1 MRWKRVGRSSVSA
14 DDLSTGRLKRTPLDS
29 APKLVLFL
37 VVAALSIVAG
47 ITTGSVALGFDELLA
62 AMRSREGIAWEIVW
76 HLRTPRVFAAF
87 VTGALLSVAGCFL
100 QTLLRNPLADPY
112 IFGVSSGAAA
122 GVLASML
129 LGLGANAG
137 YLLGFAGA
145 TAVVL
150 LVALL
155 SYRVADWNP
164 YRLLLTGI
172 MVAAGLNA
180 LISLALVLAPAVAV
194 KGMLFW
200 LMGDLSYAEPPFGT
214 AVLLSILV
222 VLAVALGSAMNA
234 LSLGRLK
241 AASLGVAT
249 RPLELTIY
257 LGAAAAT
264 AAAVL
269 TAGTIGFVGLVVP
282 HLVRLCGIHDH
293 RLLVP
298 SSALLGGSLVV
309 VADTV
314 ARSAWAPVQLPV
326 GILTAIV
333 GVPILLVLLGKR
345 SDAAH

>member
-1 MRWKRVGRSSVSA
+1 
-14 DDLSTGRLKRTPLDS
+14 
-29 APKLVLFL
+29 
-37 VVAALSIVAG
+37 VV
-47 ITTGSVALGFDELLA
+47 
-62 AMRSREGIAWEIVW
+62 
-76 HLRTPRVFAAF
+76 
-87 VTGALLSVAGCFL
+87 
-100 QTLLRNPLADPY
+100 
-112 IFGVSSGAAA
+112 
-122 GVLASML
+122 
-129 LGLGANAG
+129 
-137 YLLGFAGA
+137 
-145 TAVVL
+145 

-200 LMGDLSYAEPPFGT
+200 LMGDLTHATPSAGP
-214 AVLLSILV
+214 VLLLGLLV
-222 VLAVALGSAMNA
+222 ALSVVLGSALNA

-249 RPLELTIY
+249 RSLEYTLY

-269 TAGTIGFVGLVVP
+269 MAGTIGFVGLVVP

-293 RLLVP
+293 RVLVP
-298 SSALLGGSLVV
+298 VSALLGGSLVV

-314 ARSAWAPVQLPV
+314 ARSAWAPLQLPV
-326 GILTAIV
+326 GILTALV
-333 GVPILLVLLGKR
+333 GVPVLLLLLGR
-345 SDAAH
+345 QNDAAR

>member
-1 MRWKRVGRSSVSA
+1 M
-14 DDLSTGRLKRTPLDS
+14 DS
-29 APKLVLFL
+29 APKLVFFL
-37 VVAALSIVAG
+37 VIAVVSAAVGLA
-47 ITTGSVALGFDELLA
+47 TGSVSLGFGELLA
-62 AMRSREGIAWEIVW
+62 AVQTRDGITWEILW
-76 HLRTPRVFAAF
+76 HLRAPRVFAAF

-129 LGLGANAG
+129 LGLGTDAG
-137 YLLGFAGA
+137 YYFGFAGA
-145 TAVVL
+145 AGVVT

-172 MVAAGLNA
+172 MVAAGLNS
-180 LISLALVLAPAVAV
+180 LISLALVLAPSVAV

-200 LMGDLSYAEPPFGT
+200 LMGDLSYAEPPFGS
-214 AVLLSILV
+214 ALLLCALVLQG
-222 VLAVALGSAMNA
+222 VALGSAMNA

-249 RPLELTIY
+249 RPLELTLY
-257 LGAAAAT
+257 LGSAAAT

-298 SSALLGGSLVV
+298 SSALLGGSMVV

-326 GILTAIV
+326 GILTAMV

-345 SDAAH
+345 SDAAR

>member
-1 MRWKRVGRSSVSA
+1 LLLALACVLAG
-14 DDLSTGRLKRTPLDS
+14 
-29 APKLVLFL
+29 LV
-37 VVAALSIVAG
+37 
-47 ITTGSVALGFDELLA
+47 TGSVALGTDDLLSA
-62 AMRSREGIAWEIVW
+62 LLMRQGVASEIIW
-76 HLRTPRVFAAF
+76 QLRAPRVFAAF

-122 GVLASML
+122 GMLAAML
-129 LGLGANAG
+129 LGMTMRVG
-137 YLLGFAGA
+137 YVFGLAGA
-145 TAVVL
+145 CAVVL
-150 LVALL
+150 VVALL

-164 YRLLLTGI
+164 YRLLLTGV

-180 LISLALVLAPAVAV
+180 LISLVLVLAPSYAV

-200 LMGDLSYAEPPFGT
+200 LMGDLTYAEPPFG
-214 AVLLSILV
+214 AALLLCLLVALSV
-222 VLAVALGSAMNA
+222 VLGPALNA

-249 RPLELTIY
+249 RRLEYVLY

-269 TAGTIGFVGLVVP
+269 TAGTIGFVGLIVP
-282 HLVRLCGIHDH
+282 HLVRLCGVHDH

-298 SSALLGGSLVV
+298 LSAVAGGSLVI
-309 VADTV
+309 VADTF

-326 GILTAIV
+326 GILTALV
-333 GVPILLVLLGKR
+333 GVPILLVLLGR
-345 SDAAH
+345 RDDAAG

>member
-1 MRWKRVGRSSVSA
+1 MDATR
-14 DDLSTGRLKRTPLDS
+14 
-29 APKLVLFL
+29 KLLLALLIAFL
-37 VVAALSIVAG
+37 CAVAG
-47 ITTGSVALGFDELLA
+47 LATGSVALGTHDLLSA
-62 AMRSREGIAWEIVW
+62 LLMRQSVASEIIW
-76 HLRTPRVFAAF
+76 QLRAPRVFAAF

-122 GVLASML
+122 GMLGAML
-129 LGLGANAG
+129 LGLGLGAG
-137 YLLGFAGA
+137 YAFGIAGA
-145 TAVVL
+145 GAVVL
-150 LVALL
+150 VVALL

-164 YRLLLTGI
+164 YRLLLTGV

-180 LISLALVLAPAVAV
+180 LISLVLVLAPSYAV

-200 LMGDLSYAEPPFGT
+200 LMGDLSYADPPIAA
-214 AVLLSILV
+214 AVLLCLLVALAV
-222 VLAVALGSAMNA
+222 VLGPALNA

-249 RPLELTIY
+249 RKLEYALY

-269 TAGTIGFVGLVVP
+269 TAGTIGFVGLIVP
-282 HLVRLCGIHDH
+282 HLARLCGVHDH

-298 SSALLGGSLVV
+298 LSAVSGGSLVI
-309 VADTV
+309 VADTI

-326 GILTAIV
+326 GILTALV
-333 GVPILLVLLGKR
+333 GVPVLLVLLGR
-345 SDAAH
+345 RTDAAG

>member
-1 MRWKRVGRSSVSA
+1 LLLALACVLAG
-14 DDLSTGRLKRTPLDS
+14 
-29 APKLVLFL
+29 LV
-37 VVAALSIVAG
+37 
-47 ITTGSVALGFDELLA
+47 TGSVALGTDDLLSA
-62 AMRSREGIAWEIVW
+62 LLMRQGVASEIIW
-76 HLRTPRVFAAF
+76 QLRAPRVFAAF

-122 GVLASML
+122 GMLAAML
-129 LGLGANAG
+129 LGMTMRVG
-137 YLLGFAGA
+137 YVFGLAGA
-145 TAVVL
+145 CAVVL
-150 LVALL
+150 VVALL

-164 YRLLLTGI
+164 YRLLLTGV

-180 LISLALVLAPAVAV
+180 LISLVLVLAPSYAV

-200 LMGDLSYAEPPFGT
+200 LMGDLTYAEPPFG
-214 AVLLSILV
+214 AALLLCLLVALSV
-222 VLAVALGSAMNA
+222 VLGPALNA

-249 RPLELTIY
+249 RRLEYVLY

-269 TAGTIGFVGLVVP
+269 TAGTIGFVGLIVP
-282 HLVRLCGIHDH
+282 HLVRLYGVHDH

-298 SSALLGGSLVV
+298 LSAVAGGSLVI
-309 VADTV
+309 VADTF

-326 GILTAIV
+326 GILTALV
-333 GVPILLVLLGKR
+333 GVPILLVLLGR
-345 SDAAH
+345 RDDAAG

>member
-1 MRWKRVGRSSVSA
+1 LDLTRKFVFFLLLALVSV
-14 DDLSTGRLKRTPLDS
+14 L
-29 APKLVLFL
+29 
-37 VVAALSIVAG
+37 AG
-47 ITTGSVALGFDELLA
+47 LATGSVALDTDELLA
-62 AMRSREGIAWEIVW
+62 ALRMRDGMASDIVW
-76 HLRTPRVFAAF
+76 QLRAPRVFAAF

-122 GVLASML
+122 GVLAAML
-129 LGLGANAG
+129 LGLGSDAG
-137 YLLGFAGA
+137 YILGFAGA
-145 TAVVL
+145 AGVVV

-200 LMGDLSYAEPPFGT
+200 LMGDLTHATPSAGP
-214 AVLLSILV
+214 VLLLGLLV
-222 VLAVALGSAMNA
+222 ALSVVLGSALNA

-249 RPLELTIY
+249 RSLEYTLY

-269 TAGTIGFVGLVVP
+269 MAGTIGFVGLVVP

-293 RLLVP
+293 RALVP
-298 SSALLGGSLVV
+298 VSALLGGSLVV

-314 ARSAWAPVQLPV
+314 ARSAWAPLQLPV
-326 GILTAIV
+326 GILTALV
-333 GVPILLVLLGKR
+333 GVPVLLLLLGR
-345 SDAAH
+345 QNDAAR

>member
-1 MRWKRVGRSSVSA
+1 M
-14 DDLSTGRLKRTPLDS
+14 DS
-29 APKLVLFL
+29 APKLVIF
-37 VVAALSIVAG
+37 VAIAALSAIAG
-47 ITTGSVALGFDELLA
+47 LTTGSVALGLDELLA
-62 AMRSREGIAWEIVW
+62 ALRSRQGITWEIVW
-76 HLRTPRVFAAF
+76 HLRAPRVFAAF

-129 LGLGANAG
+129 LGLGKDAG

-145 TAVVL
+145 TAVIM

-164 YRLLLTGI
+164 YRLLLTGV

-180 LISLALVLAPAVAV
+180 LISLALVLAPSVAV

-200 LMGDLSYAEPPFGT
+200 LMGDLSYAEPPFGS
-214 AVLLSILV
+214 AVLLCGLV
-222 VLAVALGSAMNA
+222 VLAVVLGSAMNA
-234 LSLGRLK
+234 MSLGRLK

-249 RPLELTIY
+249 RPLELALY
-257 LGAAAAT
+257 LGSAAAT

-314 ARSAWAPVQLPV
+314 ARSVWAPVQLPV
-326 GILTAIV
+326 GIFTALV
-333 GVPILLVLLGKR
+333 GVPILLILLGRR
-345 SDAAH
+345 SDAAR

>member
-1 MRWKRVGRSSVSA
+1 MHWKRVGRSSVCVDRPCKA
-14 DDLSTGRLKRTPLDS
+14 PPDQTDLDS
-29 APKLVLFL
+29 ARKLVLFSFL
-37 VVAALSIVAG
+37 ALLAVLGGLA
-47 ITTGSVALGFDELLA
+47 TGSVALGTDELVSALL
-62 AMRSREGIAWEIVW
+62 MRDGVASDIVW
-76 HLRTPRVFAAF
+76 QLRAPRVFAAF

-122 GVLASML
+122 GMLAAML
-129 LGLGANAG
+129 LGLTMDVG
-137 YLLGFAGA
+137 YVLGFCGAAG
-145 TAVVL
+145 VVV

-155 SYRVADWNP
+155 SYRVSDWNP
-164 YRLLLTGI
+164 YRLLLTGV

-180 LISLALVLAPAVAV
+180 LISLALVLAPSVQV

-200 LMGDLSYAEPPFGT
+200 LMGDLTYATPPFGS
-214 AVLLSILV
+214 ALLLCFLVILSI
-222 VLAVALGSAMNA
+222 VLGTAIDA

-249 RPLELTIY
+249 RSIEFMLY

-293 RLLVP
+293 RVLVP
-298 SSALLGGSLVV
+298 FSALLGGSLVI

-326 GILTAIV
+326 GILTALV
-333 GVPILLVLLGKR
+333 GVPMLLLLLGR
-345 SDAAH
+345 QADAAR

>member
-1 MRWKRVGRSSVSA
+1 MDLTRKFVFFLLLALVSV
-14 DDLSTGRLKRTPLDS
+14 L
-29 APKLVLFL
+29 
-37 VVAALSIVAG
+37 AG
-47 ITTGSVALGFDELLA
+47 LATGSVALDTDELLA
-62 AMRSREGIAWEIVW
+62 ALRMRDGMASDIVW
-76 HLRTPRVFAAF
+76 QLRAPRVFAAF

-122 GVLASML
+122 GVLAAML
-129 LGLGANAG
+129 LGLGSDAG
-137 YLLGFAGA
+137 YILGFAGA
-145 TAVVL
+145 AGVVV

-200 LMGDLSYAEPPFGT
+200 LMGDLTHATPSAGP
-214 AVLLSILV
+214 VLLLGLLV
-222 VLAVALGSAMNA
+222 ALSVVLGSALNA

-249 RPLELTIY
+249 RSLEYTLY

-269 TAGTIGFVGLVVP
+269 MAGTIGFVGLVVP

-293 RLLVP
+293 RALVP
-298 SSALLGGSLVV
+298 VSALLGGSLVV

-314 ARSAWAPVQLPV
+314 ARSAWAPLQLPV
-326 GILTAIV
+326 GILTALV
-333 GVPILLVLLGKR
+333 GVPVLLLLLGR
-345 SDAAH
+345 QNDAAR

>member
-1 MRWKRVGRSSVSA
+1 MIISGLPHNRSGLDLTRKFVFCLLLAVVSV
-14 DDLSTGRLKRTPLDS
+14 
-29 APKLVLFL
+29 F
-37 VVAALSIVAG
+37 AG
-47 ITTGSVALGFDELLA
+47 LATGSVALSTDELLA
-62 AMRSREGIAWEIVW
+62 AFRMREGIATDIVW
-76 HLRTPRVFAAF
+76 QLRAPRVFAAF

-122 GVLASML
+122 GVLAAML
-129 LGLGANAG
+129 LGWSVDAG
-137 YLLGFAGA
+137 YALGFAGA
-145 TAVVL
+145 ASVVV

-164 YRLLLTGI
+164 YRLLLTGV

-180 LISLALVLAPAVAV
+180 LISLVLVLAPAVAV

-200 LMGDLSYAEPPFGT
+200 LMGDLTHADLSVGPVALLCLLI
-214 AVLLSILV
+214 ALSI
-222 VLAVALGSAMNA
+222 ALGPALNA

-249 RPLELTIY
+249 GAIEFTLY

-298 SSALLGGSLVV
+298 VSALLGGSLVV

-314 ARSAWAPVQLPV
+314 ARSAWAPLQLPV
-326 GILTAIV
+326 GILTALV
-333 GVPILLVLLGKR
+333 GVPVLLFLLGR
-345 SDAAH
+345 QTNAAR

>member
-1 MRWKRVGRSSVSA
+1 M
-14 DDLSTGRLKRTPLDS
+14 DSTRKFV
-29 APKLVLFL
+29 LVLLF
-37 VVAALSIVAG
+37 ALLCAVAG
-47 ITTGSVALGFDELLA
+47 LATGSVALGTDDLLSA
-62 AMRSREGIAWEIVW
+62 LLMRQGVASEIIW
-76 HLRTPRVFAAF
+76 QLRAPRVFAAF

-122 GVLASML
+122 GMLGAML
-129 LGLGANAG
+129 LGLGMSAG
-137 YLLGFAGA
+137 YAFGIAGA
-145 TAVVL
+145 GAVVL
-150 LVALL
+150 VVALL

-164 YRLLLTGI
+164 YRLLLTGV

-180 LISLALVLAPAVAV
+180 LISLVLVLAPSYAV

-200 LMGDLSYAEPPFGT
+200 LMGDLTYADPPFG
-214 AVLLSILV
+214 AALLLCLLV
-222 VLAVALGSAMNA
+222 ALAVMLGPALNA

-249 RPLELTIY
+249 HRLEYVLY

-269 TAGTIGFVGLVVP
+269 TAGTIGFVGLIVP
-282 HLVRLCGIHDH
+282 HLVRLCGVHDH

-298 SSALLGGSLVV
+298 LSAVSGGSLVI
-309 VADTV
+309 VADTI

-326 GILTAIV
+326 GILTALV
-333 GVPILLVLLGKR
+333 GVPVLLVLLGR
-345 SDAAH
+345 RADAAG

>member
-1 MRWKRVGRSSVSA
+1 MSA
-14 DDLSTGRLKRTPLDS
+14 QSLRRHLELDTTR
-29 APKLVLFL
+29 KFVLAFL
-37 VVAALSIVAG
+37 LALAAVAAGLA
-47 ITTGSVALGFDELLA
+47 TGSVSLGADQLLSALL
-62 AMRSREGIAWEIVW
+62 MREGVASDIVW
-76 HLRTPRVFAAF
+76 QLRAPRVFAAF

-122 GVLASML
+122 GMLAAML
-129 LGLGANAG
+129 LGLTMDVG

-145 TAVVL
+145 AAVAL
-150 LVALL
+150 FVALL

-164 YRLLLTGI
+164 YRLLLTGV

-180 LISLALVLAPAVAV
+180 VISLVLVLAPAYAV

-200 LMGDLSYAEPPFGT
+200 LMGDLTYAEPPFGPGF
-214 AVLLSILV
+214 LLCFLL
-222 VLAVALGSAMNA
+222 VLAIAVGPALNA
-234 LSLGRLK
+234 LALGRLK

-249 RPLELTIY
+249 RRLEYTLY

-264 AAAVL
+264 AAAVI

-282 HLVRLCGIHDH
+282 HLIRLCGVHDH

-298 SSALLGGSLVV
+298 LAALIGGSLVI

-326 GILTAIV
+326 GILTALV
-333 GVPILLVLLGKR
+333 GVPVLLVLLAR
-345 SDAAH
+345 QVDAAR

>member
-1 MRWKRVGRSSVSA
+1 M
-14 DDLSTGRLKRTPLDS
+14 DLTRKF
-29 APKLVLFL
+29 VLFL
-37 VVAALSIVAG
+37 LLALVSVLAG
-47 ITTGSVALGFDELLA
+47 LATGSVALDTDELLA
-62 AMRSREGIAWEIVW
+62 ALRMRDGMASDIVW
-76 HLRTPRVFAAF
+76 QLRAPRVFAAF

-122 GVLASML
+122 GVLAAML
-129 LGLGANAG
+129 LGLGSDAG
-137 YLLGFAGA
+137 YILGFAGA
-145 TAVVL
+145 AGVVV

-200 LMGDLSYAEPPFGT
+200 LMGDLTHATPSAGP
-214 AVLLSILV
+214 VLLLGLLV
-222 VLAVALGSAMNA
+222 ALSVVLGSALNA

-249 RPLELTIY
+249 RSLEYTLY

-269 TAGTIGFVGLVVP
+269 MAGTIGFVGLVVP

-293 RLLVP
+293 RALVP
-298 SSALLGGSLVV
+298 VSALLGGSLVV

-314 ARSAWAPVQLPV
+314 ARSAWAPLQLPV
-326 GILTAIV
+326 GILTALV
-333 GVPILLVLLGKR
+333 GVPVLLLLLGR
-345 SDAAH
+345 QNDAAR

>member
-1 MRWKRVGRSSVSA
+1 M
-14 DDLSTGRLKRTPLDS
+14 DS
-29 APKLVLFL
+29 APKLVLFA
-37 VVAALSIVAG
+37 VIAALSSVAG
-47 ITTGSVALGFDELLA
+47 LATGSAALGFDELLA
-62 AMRSREGIAWEIVW
+62 AVKNREGINWHIVW
-76 HLRTPRVFAAF
+76 HLRAPRVFAAF

-129 LGLGANAG
+129 LGLGADAG
-137 YLLGFAGA
+137 YLFGFAGA
-145 TAVVL
+145 AGVVL

-164 YRLLLTGI
+164 YRLILTGV

-200 LMGDLSYAEPPFGT
+200 LMGDLSYARPPFGSALLLCALVIL
-214 AVLLSILV
+214 AVL
-222 VLAVALGSAMNA
+222 LGSAMNA
-234 LSLGRLK
+234 MTLGRLK

-249 RPLELTIY
+249 RPLELALY
-257 LGAAAAT
+257 LGSAAAT

-282 HLVRLCGIHDH
+282 HLVRLCAIHDH

-326 GILTAIV
+326 GILTALV
-333 GVPILLVLLGKR
+333 GVPILLVLLGRR
-345 SDAAH
+345 SDAAR

>member
-1 MRWKRVGRSSVSA
+1 MRDG
-14 DDLSTGRLKRTPLDS
+14 
-29 APKLVLFL
+29 
-37 VVAALSIVAG
+37 VAS
-47 ITTGSVALGFDELLA
+47 
-62 AMRSREGIAWEIVW
+62 EIVW
-76 HLRTPRVFAAF
+76 QLRAPRVFAAF

-122 GVLASML
+122 GMLAAML
-129 LGLGANAG
+129 LGLTTAAG
-137 YLLGFAGA
+137 YAFGLAGA
-145 TAVVL
+145 SAVVL

-164 YRLLLTGI
+164 YRLLLTGV

-180 LISLALVLAPAVAV
+180 LISLVLVLAPSYAV

-200 LMGDLSYAEPPFGT
+200 LMGDLTYAEPPLG
-214 AVLLSILV
+214 AALLLC
-222 VLAVALGSAMNA
+222 LLVALSVVMGPALNA

-249 RPLELTIY
+249 RRLEYTLY

-269 TAGTIGFVGLVVP
+269 TAGTIGFVGLIVP
-282 HLVRLCGIHDH
+282 HLVRLCGVHDH

-298 SSALLGGSLVV
+298 LSAISGGSLVI
-309 VADTV
+309 VADTI

-333 GVPILLVLLGKR
+333 GVPVLLVLLGR
-345 SDAAH
+345 HADAAS

>member
-1 MRWKRVGRSSVSA
+1 
-14 DDLSTGRLKRTPLDS
+14 LDPF
-29 APKLVLFL
+29 PKLVLFFL
-37 VVAALSIVAG
+37 LAVLATATGLA
-47 ITTGSVALGFDELLA
+47 TGSVALGFDELLA
-62 AMRSREGIAWEIVW
+62 AAQDREGVAWQIVW
-76 HLRTPRVFAAF
+76 HLRAPRVAAAF
-87 VTGALLSVAGCFL
+87 VTGALLAVAGCFL

-129 LGLGANAG
+129 LGLGAKSG
-137 YLLGFAGA
+137 YVLGLAGA
-145 TAVVL
+145 TGVVA

-164 YRLLLTGI
+164 YRLLLTGV

-180 LISLALVLAPAVAV
+180 LISLALVLAPSVAV

-200 LMGDLSYAEPPFGT
+200 LMGDLSYADPPFG
-214 AVLLSILV
+214 AAALLLLLV
-222 VLAVALGSAMNA
+222 ALAVGLGSAMNA

-249 RPLELTIY
+249 RPLEFTLY

-264 AAAVL
+264 ATAVL
-269 TAGTIGFVGLVVP
+269 AAGTIGFVGLVVP

-293 RLLVP
+293 RVLVP
-298 SSALLGGSLVV
+298 SSALIGGSLVI

-326 GILTAIV
+326 GILTAMV
-333 GVPILLVLLGKR
+333 GVPILLVLLGRR
-345 SDAAH
+345 SDAVR

>member
-1 MRWKRVGRSSVSA
+1 MRAIIRQVLIK
-14 DDLSTGRLKRTPLDS
+14 LDS
-29 APKLVLFL
+29 TRKFVLVLFL
-37 VVAALSIVAG
+37 ALVSALAG
-47 ITTGSVALGFDELLA
+47 LATGSVALGTDDLLSA
-62 AMRSREGIAWEIVW
+62 LLMREGVASDIVW
-76 HLRTPRVFAAF
+76 QLRAPRVFAAF

-122 GVLASML
+122 GMLAAML
-129 LGLGANAG
+129 LGLTMNVG
-137 YLLGFAGA
+137 YVFGLAGA
-145 TAVVL
+145 GAVVI

-164 YRLLLTGI
+164 YRLLLTGV

-180 LISLALVLAPAVAV
+180 LISLVLVLAPSYAV

-200 LMGDLSYAEPPFGT
+200 LMGDLTYAGPPVGA
-214 AVLLSILV
+214 AVLLCSLV
-222 VLAVALGSAMNA
+222 VLSVLLGSALNV

-249 RPLELTIY
+249 RRLEYVLY

-269 TAGTIGFVGLVVP
+269 TAGTIGFVGLIVP
-282 HLVRLCGIHDH
+282 HLVRLCGVHDH

-298 SSALLGGSLVV
+298 LSAIAGGSLVII
-309 VADTV
+309 ADTI

-326 GILTAIV
+326 GILTALV
-333 GVPILLVLLGKR
+333 GVPVLLVLLGR
-345 SDAAH
+345 RVDAAN

>member
-1 MRWKRVGRSSVSA
+1 M
-14 DDLSTGRLKRTPLDS
+14 DSTRKFV
-29 APKLVLFL
+29 LVLLLAL
-37 VVAALSIVAG
+37 VCALAG
-47 ITTGSVALGFDELLA
+47 LVTGSVALGTDQLLSA
-62 AMRSREGIAWEIVW
+62 LLMRNGIASEIVW
-76 HLRTPRVFAAF
+76 QLRAPRVFAAF

-122 GVLASML
+122 GMLAAML
-129 LGLGANAG
+129 LGLTVNEG
-137 YLLGFAGA
+137 YALGLAGA
-145 TAVVL
+145 GAVVL

-164 YRLLLTGI
+164 YRLLLTGV

-180 LISLALVLAPAVAV
+180 VISLVLVLAPSYAM

-200 LMGDLSYAEPPFGT
+200 LMGDLTYAEPPFG
-214 AVLLSILV
+214 AALLLC
-222 VLAVALGSAMNA
+222 LLVALAIVLGPALNA

-249 RPLELTIY
+249 RRLESVLY

-269 TAGTIGFVGLVVP
+269 TAGTIGFIGLIVP
-282 HLVRLCGIHDH
+282 HLVRLFGVHDH
-293 RLLVP
+293 RQLVP
-298 SSALLGGSLVV
+298 LSAVSGGSLVI

-326 GILTAIV
+326 GILTALV
-333 GVPILLVLLGKR
+333 GVPVLLVLLGR
-345 SDAAH
+345 RADVAG

>member
-1 MRWKRVGRSSVSA
+1 L
-14 DDLSTGRLKRTPLDS
+14 DLTRKF
-29 APKLVLFL
+29 VLFL
-37 VVAALSIVAG
+37 LLALVSVLAG
-47 ITTGSVALGFDELLA
+47 LATGSVALDTDELLA
-62 AMRSREGIAWEIVW
+62 ALRMRDGMASDIVW
-76 HLRTPRVFAAF
+76 QLRAPRVFAAF

-122 GVLASML
+122 GVLAAML
-129 LGLGANAG
+129 LGLGSDAG
-137 YLLGFAGA
+137 YILGFAGA
-145 TAVVL
+145 AGVVV

-200 LMGDLSYAEPPFGT
+200 LMGDLTHATPSAGP
-214 AVLLSILV
+214 VLLLGLLV
-222 VLAVALGSAMNA
+222 ALSVVLGSALNA

-249 RPLELTIY
+249 RSLEYTLY

-269 TAGTIGFVGLVVP
+269 MAGTIGFVGLVVP

-293 RLLVP
+293 RVLVP
-298 SSALLGGSLVV
+298 VSALLGGSLVV

-314 ARSAWAPVQLPV
+314 ARSAWAPLQLPV
-326 GILTAIV
+326 GILTALV
-333 GVPILLVLLGKR
+333 GVPVLLLLLGR
-345 SDAAH
+345 QNDAAR

>member
-1 MRWKRVGRSSVSA
+1 METARKFV
-14 DDLSTGRLKRTPLDS
+14 
-29 APKLVLFL
+29 LVIVLTL
-37 VVAALSIVAG
+37 AAVAAGLA
-47 ITTGSVALGFDELLA
+47 TGSVSLSADQLVSALL
-62 AMRSREGIAWEIVW
+62 MREGVASDIVW
-76 HLRTPRVFAAF
+76 QLRAPRVFAAF

-100 QTLLRNPLADPY
+100 QALLRNPLADPY

-122 GVLASML
+122 GVLAAML
-129 LGLGANAG
+129 LGLTMDFG

-145 TAVVL
+145 AAVAL

-164 YRLLLTGI
+164 YRLLLTGV

-180 LISLALVLAPAVAV
+180 VISLVLVLAPAHAAR
-194 KGMLFW
+194 GMLFW
-200 LMGDLSYAEPPFGT
+200 LMGDLTYAEPPIGAASLLCILF
-214 AVLLSILV
+214 VLSI
-222 VLAVALGSAMNA
+222 ALGPALNA
-234 LSLGRLK
+234 LALGRLK

-249 RPLELTIY
+249 QRLEYTLY

-264 AAAVL
+264 AAAVI

-282 HLVRLCGIHDH
+282 HLIRLCGVHDH

-298 SSALLGGSLVV
+298 LSAFAGGSLVI

-333 GVPILLVLLGKR
+333 GVPMLLVLLGR
-345 SDAAH
+345 QADAAR

>member
-1 MRWKRVGRSSVSA
+1 MSA
-14 DDLSTGRLKRTPLDS
+14 
-29 APKLVLFL
+29 
-37 VVAALSIVAG
+37 AAGLA
-47 ITTGSVALGFDELLA
+47 TGSVALDRDELLSA
-62 AMRSREGIAWEIVW
+62 LLMRESVATDIVW
-76 HLRTPRVFAAF
+76 QLRAPRVFAAF
-87 VTGALLSVAGCFL
+87 VTGGLLSVAGCFL

-122 GVLASML
+122 GMLAAML
-129 LGLGANAG
+129 LGLTMDVG

-145 TAVVL
+145 AAVVV

-155 SYRVADWNP
+155 SYRVSDWNP
-164 YRLLLTGI
+164 YRLLLTGV

-180 LISLALVLAPAVAV
+180 LISLVLVLAPSIAV

-200 LMGDLSYAEPPFGT
+200 LMGDLTYAAPPYGG
-214 AVLLSILV
+214 ALLLCLLIGLSI
-222 VLAVALGSAMNA
+222 VLGPATNA

-249 RPLELTIY
+249 RALEYTLY

-269 TAGTIGFVGLVVP
+269 TAGTIGFVGLIVP
-282 HLVRLCGIHDH
+282 HLIRLCGIHDH
-293 RLLVP
+293 QVLVP
-298 SSALLGGSLVV
+298 LSALLGGSLVI

-326 GILTAIV
+326 GILTALV
-333 GVPILLVLLGKR
+333 GVPILLVVLGR
-345 SDAAH
+345 QVDAAR

>member
-1 MRWKRVGRSSVSA
+1 MASAHTLSLFLIIAVLSTLVGLAVGSVSLGWDQLLGA
-14 DDLSTGRLKRTPLDS
+14 IRTRQ
-29 APKLVLFL
+29 
-37 VVAALSIVAG
+37 G
-47 ITTGSVALGFDELLA
+47 IN
-62 AMRSREGIAWEIVW
+62 WEIIW
-76 HLRTPRVFAAF
+76 HLRAPRVFAAF
-87 VTGALLSVAGCFL
+87 VTGALLSIAGCFL

-112 IFGVSSGAAA
+112 IFGVSSGAAI
-122 GVLASML
+122 GVLGAML
-129 LGLGANAG
+129 LGLSAETGIA
-137 YLLGFAGA
+137 LGFGGA
-145 TAVVL
+145 ATVVL

-155 SYRVADWNP
+155 SYRVGDWNP
-164 YRLLLTGI
+164 YRLLLTGV

-200 LMGDLSYAEPPFGT
+200 LMGDLSYADPPFGS
-214 AVLLSILV
+214 AVLLAILV
-222 VLAVALGSAMNA
+222 VLAVVLGPAMNT

-249 RPLELTIY
+249 LPLEFTLY

-264 AAAVL
+264 AAAVV

-293 RLLVP
+293 RVLVP
-298 SSALLGGSLVV
+298 ASALLGGSLVV

-326 GILTAIV
+326 GILTALV
-333 GVPILLVLLGKR
+333 GVPILLLLLGR
-345 SDAAH
+345 RTDVAR

>member
-1 MRWKRVGRSSVSA
+1 M
-14 DDLSTGRLKRTPLDS
+14 DS
-29 APKLVLFL
+29 APKLVVFL
-37 VVAALSIVAG
+37 AIAALSALAG

-62 AMRSREGIAWEIVW
+62 ALRSREGIAWEIIW
-76 HLRTPRVFAAF
+76 HLRAPRVFAAF

-129 LGLGANAG
+129 LGLGKDAG

-145 TAVVL
+145 TAVIA

-164 YRLLLTGI
+164 YRLLLIGV

-180 LISLALVLAPAVAV
+180 LISLALVLAPSVAV

-200 LMGDLSYAEPPFGT
+200 LMGDLSYAEAPFGS
-214 AVLLSILV
+214 AVLLCILV
-222 VLAVALGSAMNA
+222 VLAVVIASAMNA
-234 LSLGRLK
+234 MSLGRLK

-249 RPLELTIY
+249 RPLELTLY
-257 LGAAAAT
+257 LGSAAAT

-298 SSALLGGSLVV
+298 SSALLGGSLVI

-326 GILTAIV
+326 GIFTALV
-333 GVPILLVLLGKR
+333 GVPILLVLLGRR
-345 SDAAH
+345 SDAAR